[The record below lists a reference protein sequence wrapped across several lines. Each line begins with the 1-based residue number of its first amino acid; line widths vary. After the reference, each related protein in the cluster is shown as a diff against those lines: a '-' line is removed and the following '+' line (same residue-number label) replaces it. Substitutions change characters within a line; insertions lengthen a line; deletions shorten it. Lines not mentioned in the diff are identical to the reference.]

1 MTPRSGESIS
11 ERNSGC
17 NEPST
22 PRRWSMG
29 KSDMPFKPTLVQNMG
44 QRLVLTPQLRQ
55 RIEMLQ
61 MTKLELNDLVT
72 MQLNENPVLE
82 ELSPEEVSVNADIAN
97 VDYVDVPL
105 SALDVAGEFADPGG
119 VSSESFR
126 NEEGFSL
133 DADRPDFLPSE
144 MANAPSLDYSTGSGT
159 AQSGESGFDGAGE
172 TSEGR
177 ELEIGERDSFQEIDF
192 GQTFEEYLDPG
203 YRTNEAEVRD
213 APSFDQ
219 FLSAER
225 SLADHLNWQLRLTI
239 TRPEVHDAAEAIIGN
254 LNDEGYLDGT
264 LEEIAEIGPWSSE
277 VVAEALG
284 IVQQFDPTGIAAR
297 DLRECLILQLEA
309 QGHGQRLAARLIR
322 DHFVKLQNNKLPDLA
337 KELGVNVDDLLD
349 ELQIIRRLEPHPGRQ
364 YAPRAAQYIEPEVHI
379 EKIET
384 DYIIR
389 FNDDGLPQLR
399 INRKYRQMMENKET
413 SKETRDYI
421 KDRFR
426 SAVDLLKNI
435 EHRKQTIYKV
445 CERIVERQREFL
457 DHGVEHIKPMMLK
470 DISEDIGMHLST
482 ISRVVNG
489 KYAHTPQGVIE
500 LRRFFTEGMTND
512 DGEEVSTRIIKIKIK
527 KMIGAED
534 SRTPLTDDQIADRLA
549 NEGQKLS
556 RRTVA
561 KYRDQMNIPG
571 SRERRQVV

>member
-1 MTPRSGESIS
+1 
-11 ERNSGC
+11 
-17 NEPST
+17 
-22 PRRWSMG
+22 MG
-29 KSDMPFKPTLVQNMG
+29 KSDMSFKQSIVQQMS

-72 MQLNENPVLE
+72 VQMNENPVLE

-97 VDYVDVPL
+97 IDYVDVPL
-105 SALDVAGEFADPGG
+105 TALNGVGEFTDSGG

-126 NEEGFSL
+126 YEEGFSL

-144 MANAPSLDYSTGSGT
+144 MATAASVDYQVGSTSAPAGE
-159 AQSGESGFDGAGE
+159 SGESGFDGAGE
-172 TSEGR
+172 SPEGR

-192 GQTFEEYLDPG
+192 GPTFEEYLDPG

-225 SLADHLNWQLRLTI
+225 SLADHLNWQLRLTL

-254 LNDEGYLDGT
+254 LNDNGYLDGA
-264 LEEIAEIGPWSSE
+264 LEEIAAIGPWSLD
-277 VVAEALG
+277 VVTEALG

-297 DLRECLILQLEA
+297 DLRECLIIQLEA
-309 QGHGQRLAARLIR
+309 QGYGQRLAARLIR
-322 DHFVKLQNNKLPDLA
+322 DYFPKLQNNKLPDLA
-337 KELGVNVDDLLD
+337 RELGVNVDEILE
-349 ELQIIRRLEPHPGRQ
+349 ELRIIRRLEPHPGRQ
-364 YAPRAAQYIEPEVHI
+364 YSPRNAQYIEPEVYI

-457 DHGVEHIKPMMLK
+457 DQGVEYIRPMMLK
-470 DISEDIGMHLST
+470 DIAEDIGMHLST

-512 DGEEVSTRIIKIKIK
+512 DGEEVSTRTIKLKIK
-527 KMIGAED
+527 KMIGVED

-571 SRERRQVV
+571 SRERRQIV